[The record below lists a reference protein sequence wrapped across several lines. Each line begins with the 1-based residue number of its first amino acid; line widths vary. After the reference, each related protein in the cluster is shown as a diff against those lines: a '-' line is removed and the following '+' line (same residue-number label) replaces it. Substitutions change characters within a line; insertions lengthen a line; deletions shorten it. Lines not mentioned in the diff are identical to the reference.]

1 MAKNSFTL
9 LVVDDDRRLRELLE
23 KYLLEQGF
31 WVITASNA
39 QEAREMLEQENI
51 DLIVLDWMMP
61 EETGIE
67 FLEKWRGNISHSQHD
82 IPILMLTALGDVQN
96 RVKGLEAGADDYLLK
111 PFEPRELILRIQKIL
126 ARVYKDGPPPIL
138 K

>member
-67 FLEKWRGNISHSQHD
+67 FLEKWRGNISHIQHD

-96 RVKGLEAGADDYLLK
+96 RVKGLEAGADDYLSK
-111 PFEPRELILRIQKIL
+111 PFEPKELILRIQKIL
-126 ARVYKDGPPPIL
+126 ARVYKNGPSSTL

>member
-1 MAKNSFTL
+1 MAKRSFTL

-23 KYLLEQGF
+23 KYLMEQGF
-31 WVITASNA
+31 WVITASSA
-39 QEAREMLEQENI
+39 QEAREMLEQETI

-67 FLEKWRGNISHSQHD
+67 FLETWRGNGSHSQHD
-82 IPILMLTALGDVQN
+82 IPVLMLTALGDVKN
-96 RVKGLEAGADDYLLK
+96 RVQGLEAGADDYLSK
-111 PFEPRELILRIQKIL
+111 PFEPRELVLRIQKL
-126 ARVYKDGPPPIL
+126 LKRAYKDDPPIAL

>member
-1 MAKNSFTL
+1 MAERSFTL

-31 WVITASNA
+31 WVITASHA
-39 QEAREMLEQENI
+39 PEARTKLKEESV

-67 FLEKWRGNISHSQHD
+67 FLMKWRADTSNPQCD
-82 IPILMLTALGDVQN
+82 IPVLMLTALGDVQN
-96 RVKGLEAGADDYLLK
+96 RIKGLESGADDYLSK
-111 PFEPRELILRIQKIL
+111 PFEPRELTLRIQKL
-126 ARVYKDGPPPIL
+126 LKRVYKDSDSSSSE
-138 K
+138 

>member
-1 MAKNSFTL
+1 MAKRSFTL

-39 QEAREMLEQENI
+39 QEAREMLEHETV
-51 DLIVLDWMMP
+51 DLIILDWMMP

-67 FLEKWRGNISHSQHD
+67 FLEKWRSDISHPQYD
-82 IPILMLTALGDVQN
+82 IPVLMLTALGDVQN
-96 RVKGLEAGADDYLLK
+96 RVRGLEAGADDYLSK
-111 PFEPRELILRIQKIL
+111 PFEPKELILRIQKLL
-126 ARVYKDGPPPIL
+126 ARVYKNIPPSTA